1 MSQRSPLDAHT
12 AKQLFLERAAAYYDE
27 LNAATENAPYGQT
40 FNHAE
45 AFVVNEG
52 RELLRSSLE
61 TIMQANID
69 ELEKKKETK
78 KCQKCQTKKRHRGYR
93 NKNRL
98 SAVGNITPFAKS
110 PNINILALSPRPL

>member
-1 MSQRSPLDAHT
+1 MSQRSPLDVHT

-69 ELEKKKETK
+69 ELEKKKKRKSVRNAKRKNDTEDIGTK
-78 KCQKCQTKKRHRGYR
+78 TD
-93 NKNRL
+93 
-98 SAVGNITPFAKS
+98 
-110 PNINILALSPRPL
+110 